1 MILIKGERFNATHRK
16 FAILVT
22 NSGRFLVVFGLIL
35 AQKEQYLIVGSAAIS
50 LVLLVA
56 TIKYLIDLSGHT
68 PPKKTP
74 AKASG
79 EAARQR
85 SPPREAKRD

>member
-1 MILIKGERFNATHRK
+1 MLPLFLLLLLIQHFGGVVILIKGERFNATHRK

-56 TIKYLIDLSGHT
+56 TIK
-68 PPKKTP
+68 
-74 AKASG
+74 
-79 EAARQR
+79 
-85 SPPREAKRD
+85 